1 MALRREESLSD
12 LLPELNAT
20 LGELSETKK
29 AARREAK
36 AQAKARLL
44 AERRRKAR
52 ESGNNWMAKHPGEW
66 TKPGNLGSA
75 AGGGEGAE
83 FGPYIRPTP
92 MMLSPLEALR
102 AMQPERVY
110 AKGLKWENN
119 SHESFPFNP
128 RVNVEELCPPLPVHY
143 NYLRDKLTKS
153 TPKPPEP
160 PHPHFPKWVDAG
172 TCPMYFQKAEPMAA
186 SKLTPAQEAAMVAP
200 TRNFDQSISQIT
212 QVPTRSSW
220 REFVSGDQ
228 LRLTRDDQGRTGTVV
243 D

>member
-1 MALRREESLSD
+1 MAVRREESLSD
-12 LLPELNAT
+12 LLPELNST
-20 LGELSETKK
+20 MRELSDSKA

-36 AQAKARLL
+36 AAAKERLL

-52 ESGNNWMAKHPGEW
+52 ESGNTWMAKHPGGW
-66 TKPGNLGSA
+66 VKPGQMGA
-75 AGGGEGAE
+75 AVGGGAGFE
-83 FGPYIRPTP
+83 FGPYIRPDVL
-92 MMLSPLEALR
+92 MLSPLEAMR
-102 AMQPERVY
+102 AMMPERVY
-110 AKGLKWENN
+110 AKGLKWENS

-128 RVNVEELCPPLPVHY
+128 RVNVEELCPPLPEKY
-143 NYLRDKLTKS
+143 NYLREKLTKS

-186 SKLTPAQEAAMVAP
+186 SVLTPAQEAAMVAP
-200 TRNFDQSISQIT
+200 TRNFDQSVSQIT
-212 QVPTRSSW
+212 QVPVRSSW
-220 REFVSGDQ
+220 RDFVSADT